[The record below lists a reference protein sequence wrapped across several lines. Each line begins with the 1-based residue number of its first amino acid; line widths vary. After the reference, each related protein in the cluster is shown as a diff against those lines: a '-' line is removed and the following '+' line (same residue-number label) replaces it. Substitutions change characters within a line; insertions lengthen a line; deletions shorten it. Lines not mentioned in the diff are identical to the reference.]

1 MVVSR
6 RAVAACYNL
15 SMVARKRITSLAI
28 VAIALLA
35 ISCGGKTTTTKSTEL
50 PYQGIEATIRT
61 DSVTEVLVELGDVR
75 YSELATKSIRLHNPT
90 ETPLSLLDYKATC
103 RCTWIN
109 LPKSPIPA
117 GEYGEAELVF
127 DSRGERGS
135 VGNYIDIT
143 TSDPRC
149 HIGVWISAKVKP

>member
-1 MVVSR
+1 M
-6 RAVAACYNL
+6 
-15 SMVARKRITSLAI
+15 RISSLAI

-149 HIGVWISAKVKP
+149 RIGVWISAKVKP

>member
-1 MVVSR
+1 
-6 RAVAACYNL
+6 
-15 SMVARKRITSLAI
+15 MVARKRISSLAI

-149 HIGVWISAKVKP
+149 RIGVWISAKVKP

>member
-1 MVVSR
+1 M
-6 RAVAACYNL
+6 
-15 SMVARKRITSLAI
+15 RISSLAI
-28 VAIALLA
+28 VATALLA
-35 ISCGGKTTTTKSTEL
+35 ISCGGKTTTTKNTEL
-50 PYQGIEATIRT
+50 PDQGIEATIRT

-90 ETPLSLLDYKATC
+90 KTPLSLLDYKATC

-149 HIGVWISAKVKP
+149 RIGVWISAKVKP

>member
-1 MVVSR
+1 
-6 RAVAACYNL
+6 
-15 SMVARKRITSLAI
+15 MVASKSIALWAI
-28 VAIALLA
+28 VVTVLMT
-35 ISCGGKTTTTKSTEL
+35 ISCGGKTTTTSPAEL

-61 DSVTEVLVELGDVR
+61 DSVTEVLVEFGDVR

-90 ETPLSLLDYKATC
+90 TSPLSLLEYKATC

-109 LPKSPIPA
+109 LPSAPIPA

-149 HIGVWISAKVKP
+149 HIGIWISAKVKP

>member
-1 MVVSR
+1 
-6 RAVAACYNL
+6 
-15 SMVARKRITSLAI
+15 MVASKSIALWAI
-28 VAIALLA
+28 VVTALMA
-35 ISCGGKTTTTKSTEL
+35 ISCGGKTTTTSTAEL
-50 PYQGIEATIRT
+50 PYQGIQATIRT
-61 DSVTEVLVELGDVR
+61 DSVTEVLVEFGDVR

-90 ETPLSLLDYKATC
+90 TSPLSLLEYKATC

-109 LPKSPIPA
+109 LPSAPIPA

-149 HIGVWISAKVKP
+149 HIGIWISAKVKP

>member
-1 MVVSR
+1 
-6 RAVAACYNL
+6 
-15 SMVARKRITSLAI
+15 MVALKRIG
-28 VAIALLA
+28 LLA
-35 ISCGGKTTTTKSTEL
+35 IIATALIYVSCGGKTTTTKTTEL

-61 DSVTEVLVELGDVR
+61 DSTTEVLVEFGDVA
-75 YSELATKSIRLHNPT
+75 YSALATKSIRLHNT
-90 ETPLSLLDYKATC
+90 TNTTLSLLDYKATC

-117 GEYGEAELVF
+117 GEYGEAEVIF

-149 HIGVWISAKVKP
+149 HIGVWISAKVKL

>member
-1 MVVSR
+1 
-6 RAVAACYNL
+6 
-15 SMVARKRITSLAI
+15 MVASKSIALWAI
-28 VAIALLA
+28 VVTVLMT
-35 ISCGGKTTTTKSTEL
+35 ISCGGKTTTTSPAEL

-90 ETPLSLLDYKATC
+90 TSPLSLLEYKATC

-109 LPKSPIPA
+109 LPSAPIPA

-149 HIGVWISAKVKP
+149 HIGIWISAKVKP

>member
-1 MVVSR
+1 
-6 RAVAACYNL
+6 
-15 SMVARKRITSLAI
+15 MVAGKRISVWAI
-28 VAIALLA
+28 VVTALMT
-35 ISCGGKTTTTKSTEL
+35 ISCGGKATTTKSTEL

-61 DSVTEVLVELGDVR
+61 DSVTEVLIELGDVR

-127 DSRGERGS
+127 DSRGEHGL

>member
-1 MVVSR
+1 MWR
-6 RAVAACYNL
+6 
-15 SMVARKRITSLAI
+15 MVARKHIASLAI
-28 VAIALLA
+28 IATALIT
-35 ISCGGKTTTTKSTEL
+35 ISCGGKTTTKSTEL

-61 DSVTEVLVELGDVR
+61 DSVTEVLVELGDVP
-75 YSELATKSIRLHNPT
+75 YSALATKSIRLHNPT
-90 ETPLSLLDYKATC
+90 TSPLSLLDYQTTC

-109 LPKSPIPA
+109 LPTAPIAA
-117 GEYGEAELVF
+117 GEYGEAEVVF

-149 HIGVWISAKVKP
+149 HIGVWISANVKL

>member
-1 MVVSR
+1 
-6 RAVAACYNL
+6 
-15 SMVARKRITSLAI
+15 MVARKRISSLAI
-28 VAIALLA
+28 VTTALLA
-35 ISCGGKTTTTKSTEL
+35 ISCGGKTTTTKNTKL

-103 RCTWIN
+103 RCTWIK

-149 HIGVWISAKVKP
+149 RIGVWISAKVKP

>member
-1 MVVSR
+1 
-6 RAVAACYNL
+6 
-15 SMVARKRITSLAI
+15 MVASKRISTFLVVT
-28 VAIALLA
+28 VALMA
-35 ISCGGKTTTTKSTEL
+35 ISCCSKTQNTETTTDVAEL

-61 DSVTEVLVELGDVR
+61 DSVTEVLVELGDVP

-90 ETPLSLLDYKATC
+90 ETPLSLLEYQATC

-109 LPKSPIPA
+109 LPKLPIPA
-117 GEYGEAELVF
+117 GEYGEAEVVF

-135 VGNYIDIT
+135 VGNYIDIA

-149 HIGVWISAKVKP
+149 RIGIWISAKVKP

>member
-1 MVVSR
+1 
-6 RAVAACYNL
+6 
-15 SMVARKRITSLAI
+15 MVARKRITSLAI

>member
-1 MVVSR
+1 MVV
-6 RAVAACYNL
+6 N
-15 SMVARKRITSLAI
+15 KRIASLAI
-28 VAIALLA
+28 AATALMT
-35 ISCGGKTTTTKSTEL
+35 ISCGGKTTTTNTTEL
-50 PYQGIEATIRT
+50 PYQGIEAIVRT

-90 ETPLSLLDYKATC
+90 TSPLSLLEYQATC

-109 LPKSPIPA
+109 LPTTSIPA
-117 GEYGEAELVF
+117 GEYGEAEVVF

-149 HIGVWISAKVKP
+149 RIGVWISANVKL

>member
-1 MVVSR
+1 
-6 RAVAACYNL
+6 
-15 SMVARKRITSLAI
+15 MVASKSIALWAI
-28 VAIALLA
+28 VVTALMA
-35 ISCGGKTTTTKSTEL
+35 ISCGGKTTTTSPAEL

-61 DSVTEVLVELGDVR
+61 DSVTEVLAEFGDVR

-90 ETPLSLLDYKATC
+90 TSPLSLLEYKATC

-109 LPKSPIPA
+109 LPSAPIPA

-149 HIGVWISAKVKP
+149 HIGIWISAKVKP

>member
-1 MVVSR
+1 MR
-6 RAVAACYNL
+6 R
-15 SMVARKRITSLAI
+15 MVARKHIASLAI
-28 VAIALLA
+28 IATALIT
-35 ISCGGKTTTTKSTEL
+35 ISCGGKTTTKSTEL

-61 DSVTEVLVELGDVR
+61 DSVTEVLVEFGDVP
-75 YSELATKSIRLHNPT
+75 YSALATKSIRLHNPT
-90 ETPLSLLDYKATC
+90 TSPLSLLEYKATC

-109 LPKSPIPA
+109 LPSAPIPA
-117 GEYGEAELVF
+117 DEYGEAELVF

-149 HIGVWISAKVKP
+149 RIGVWISANVKL

>member
-1 MVVSR
+1 M
-6 RAVAACYNL
+6 
-15 SMVARKRITSLAI
+15 RISSLAI
-28 VAIALLA
+28 VATALLA

-50 PYQGIEATIRT
+50 PYLGIEATIRT

-149 HIGVWISAKVKP
+149 RIGVWISAKVKP

>member
-1 MVVSR
+1 M
-6 RAVAACYNL
+6 
-15 SMVARKRITSLAI
+15 RISSLAI

-75 YSELATKSIRLHNPT
+75 YSELATKSIRLYNPT
-90 ETPLSLLDYKATC
+90 ETTLSLLDYKATC

-149 HIGVWISAKVKP
+149 RIGVWISAKVKP

>member
-1 MVVSR
+1 MW
-6 RAVAACYNL
+6 
-15 SMVARKRITSLAI
+15 AI
-28 VAIALLA
+28 VVTVLMT
-35 ISCGGKTTTTKSTEL
+35 ISCGGKTTTTSPAEL

-61 DSVTEVLVELGDVR
+61 DSVTEVLVEFGDVR

-90 ETPLSLLDYKATC
+90 TSPLSLLEYKATC

-109 LPKSPIPA
+109 LPSAPIPA

-149 HIGVWISAKVKP
+149 HIGIWISAKVKP